1 MVRREVVNL
10 TQKLKIAWA
19 KSDGTSIREHTD
31 KLLENLKLLKSL
43 YGKDIEEA
51 CPVGLRS
58 YLWKALEIACEYHD
72 YGKLHCK
79 FQREVVK
86 NKSYPDNKKVEK
98 VRHNLISPVFME
110 DIEDEFLRDVSAL
123 AIIHHHEAEIGD
135 YVADIVE
142 RVVKEE
148 FNTSIQPW
156 YRYKRLLRR
165 FEYEA
170 LEHLSKGHSK
180 PLEELRSFYILLKG
194 LLLRIDHASS
204 NKDID
209 RLEVEPIRNVAG
221 VIKDKKG
228 FELNDLQE
236 FVLKNRD
243 KDLLLSAPTGYGKT
257 EAGFIYLEGKGF
269 FTIPVRTSA
278 NAIYLRAEELFGD
291 KAGLLHSTALN
302 FLIEENRNDLDG
314 LIVDYEYARN
324 FSKALLVCT
333 PDQLFPFVFAYKGFE
348 KSLAILSYS
357 RIVVD
362 EFQLF
367 EPHTLGF
374 LVEGI
379 KLAKNMRA
387 KVMLMTATVPEFIRE
402 DLPGF
407 TEKVFDNPKP
417 RHNLKLISESIL
429 SEDALKLIEEKSQE
443 GKVLVIL
450 NTVRRA
456 IDLYD
461 ALKNR
466 GLKSNLLHSRFI
478 QLQRKQREREI
489 ESFFK
494 NENCGIWITTQLAE
508 VSLDLDADFLITEYS
523 TPDSLFQRL
532 GRVNRKGLKEVK
544 EPNAYIFTQDCSGIG
559 GVYRK
564 SIHQYSK
571 EKLREGIW
579 IEQDKRQLLSEIYSR
594 ETISQIDPKYMEDYV
609 DAKNYIRAIWN
620 TLGFM
625 STESRRQAQRLFRDI
640 HSEMVIPTCY
650 RDKVKT
656 FIETYEKSTDKKERI
671 QALNHILDYTFS
683 IPAYMPKANMLER
696 IKGLES
702 FNLYWLKALYD
713 EEKGLAELKEDP
725 EQNLDNV
732 L

>member
-1 MVRREVVNL
+1 VNL

-31 KLLENLKLLKSL
+31 KLLENLKLLRSL
-43 YGKDIEEA
+43 YGEDIEKA

-58 YLWKALEIACEYHD
+58 YLWKALEFACEYHD

-86 NKSYPDNKKVEK
+86 NHIYPDNKKVER
-98 VRHNLISPVFME
+98 VRHNLISPLFMGN
-110 DIEDEFLRDVSAL
+110 IEDEFLRDISAL
-123 AIIHHHEAEIGD
+123 VVIHHHEAEAGND
-135 YVADIVE
+135 VEKKVEKVAQ
-142 RVVKEE
+142 EE
-148 FNTSIQPW
+148 FSISIPPW
-156 YRYKRLLRR
+156 HKRLLRR
-165 FEYEA
+165 SEYEA
-170 LEHLSKGHSK
+170 LEHLSDRHNK

-204 NKDID
+204 NKDIE
-209 RLEVEPIRNVAG
+209 RLEVEPIRDVAK

-278 NAIYLRAEELFGD
+278 NALYLRAKDLFGE

-302 FLIEENRNDLDG
+302 FLIEENRNHLTG

-357 RIVVD
+357 RVVVD

-379 KLAKNMRA
+379 KLAKKVGA

-402 DLPGF
+402 DLPDF

-417 RHNLKLISESIL
+417 RHNLKLIKDSVL
-429 SEDALKLIEEKSQE
+429 SENALRLIKEKSQE

-456 IDLYD
+456 VDLYD
-461 ALKNR
+461 ALKKE
-466 GLKSNLLHSRFI
+466 GLKPNLLHSRFI
-478 QLQRKQREREI
+478 QLQRKQKEKEI

-494 NENCGIWITTQLAE
+494 ERNGGIWITTQLAE

-532 GRVNRKGLKEVK
+532 GRVNRKGKKQVK
-544 EPNAYIFTQDCSGIG
+544 EPNAYIFTEDCSGIG

-564 SIHQYSK
+564 SIHEYSK
-571 EKLREGIW
+571 GKLQEGIW
-579 IEQDKRQLLSEIYSR
+579 TEQDKRNLLSHIYSR
-594 ETISQIDPKYMEDYV
+594 ETLSKIDPKYMEDYSK
-609 DAKNYIRAIWN
+609 AKEYVRDIWN
-620 TLGFM
+620 TLGLI
-625 STESRRQAQRLFRDI
+625 SQESRKKAQELFRDI
-640 HSEMVIPTCY
+640 HSITVIPIY
-650 RDKVKT
+650 YKDKVEALIQNYKNST
-656 FIETYEKSTDKKERI
+656 EKGEKI
-671 QALNHILDYTFS
+671 QALNQILDYTFS
-683 IPAYMPKANMLER
+683 IPAYMSKDNMLER

-702 FNLYWLKALYD
+702 FNLYWLKAPYD
-713 EEKGLAELKEDP
+713 EEKGLAELREDP
-725 EQNLDNV
+725 ELSLDNV
-732 L
+732 W